1 MKGGSLGH
9 KVIERRLEDNAEREG
24 KEGEDGDDMIGYKH
38 VEKDGGARPSGPFDL
53 SDQKIKQWA
62 EDDGKDAAGLMKSG
76 CRRCKPRSSTKGD

>member
-53 SDQKIKQWA
+53 SELQIKRSNNGQKMM
-62 EDDGKDAAGLMKSG
+62 ERMLRD
-76 CRRCKPRSSTKGD
+76 